1 MRKIDIFR
9 LNNKKS
15 ESLIY
20 PTVIFIILNIL
31 FFSILLLFVFKSSS
45 GALIYEQVYAKQIAL
60 IIDKAKPDMEISI
73 DFSEGIKIAK
83 KNKLSEEQ
91 LKRIVEIDSKTNK
104 IIVSLSN
111 KGGYSFK
118 YFPDYFV
125 SSDFKENQLILNIKE
140 KEVENENSE

>member
-1 MRKIDIFR
+1 MEKIDIFR

-20 PTVIFIILNIL
+20 PAVIFIILNIL

-45 GALIYEQVYAKQIAL
+45 GALVYEQVYAKQIAI
-60 IIDKAKPDMEISI
+60 IIDRAKPNMEISI

-91 LKRIVEIDSKTNK
+91 LKEIVKINPEENK
-104 IIVSLSN
+104 VTVSLSH
-111 KGGYSFK
+111 KGGYNFK
-118 YFPDYFV
+118 YFSNYKV
-125 SSDFKENQLILNIKE
+125 NVDFKENQLILDIKE
-140 KEVENENSE
+140 KGGENENTE

>member
-1 MRKIDIFR
+1 MEKRGIFR

-60 IIDKAKPDMEISI
+60 MIDRAKPDMEISM
-73 DFSEGIKIAK
+73 DFSEGIKIAE
-83 KNKLSEEQ
+83 KNKLSGER
-91 LKRIVEIDSKTNK
+91 LKKIVEITSEENK
-104 IIVSLSN
+104 VTVSLSH
-111 KGGYSFK
+111 KGGYNFK
-118 YFPDYFV
+118 YFSDYDV
-125 SSDFKENQLILNIKE
+125 GLDFKENKLILDIKE
-140 KEVENENSE
+140 KGAENENTE